1 MSELYKGMAGS
12 PITYLA
18 SDISAGQTT
27 ISVADDTALPDAPN
41 ICTIGYGEEI
51 ETIKYGTKSN
61 GVLQN
66 VTRGIEGAP
75 RAWQVGTEVAR
86 FFTAYDHDAIAEVL
100 SKNPVWFSEFE
111 EALINSVSTKI
122 LKNLFGNG
130 SKIHASEIITGTQA
144 NYKTVEDHI
153 TDNANK
159 NIVTFDRTANS
170 IGVQSVDL
178 GFKPRIVHAIATVAG
193 GSNGGYRSDGVS
205 IGTVQRTVYR
215 AASSGIMVHSAVAT
229 IFLHSGAAEFRGS
242 ITFTATGVNITWSKT
257 GDIVAGTVNILLVAE

>member
-1 MSELYKGMAGS
+1 MEIYKGMAGS

-51 ETIKYGTKSN
+51 ETIKYGAKSN

-66 VTRGIEGAP
+66 VVRGVEGAP
-75 RAWQVGTEVAR
+75 RAWQAGTEVAR

-122 LKNLFGNG
+122 FKNLFGNG
-130 SKIHASEIITGTQA
+130 SKIHASEIAVAPGLLLPEAVIVESGNNENGEYVRWGNGLQMCWGSGTLSYSTNFILNFRWTFPKPFISPPNATPNIGLESNRDTTTAYVRAFCAGTSTNETNVRLQ
-144 NYKTVEDHI
+144 NISGKWVSG
-153 TDNANK
+153 DNAPCMP
-159 NIVTFDRTANS
+159 FA
-170 IGVQSVDL
+170 IGRW
-178 GFKPRIVHAIATVAG
+178 K
-193 GSNGGYRSDGVS
+193 
-205 IGTVQRTVYR
+205 
-215 AASSGIMVHSAVAT
+215 
-229 IFLHSGAAEFRGS
+229 
-242 ITFTATGVNITWSKT
+242 
-257 GDIVAGTVNILLVAE
+257 

>member
-1 MSELYKGMAGS
+1 MEIYKGMAGS

-18 SDISAGQTT
+18 SNISAGQTT

-51 ETIKYGTKSN
+51 ETIRYGTKSN

-122 LKNLFGNG
+122 FKNLFGNG
-130 SKIHASEIITGTQA
+130 SKIHASEIAFESGLLLPEVPEIIE
-144 NYKTVEDHI
+144 N
-153 TDNANK
+153 
-159 NIVTFDRTANS
+159 
-170 IGVQSVDL
+170 
-178 GFKPRIVHAIATVAG
+178 
-193 GSNGGYRSDGVS
+193 SNGTAFKFPSGLLIFYSDEFTLTYNSGNLL
-205 IGTVQRTVYR
+205 Q
-215 AASSGIMVHSAVAT
+215 ASHDTPIAFRDGDYFIKPQINIPASNKRVGLYQDIAVASPT
-229 IFLHSGAAEFRGS
+229 RYS
-242 ITFTATGVNITWSKT
+242 IRLISSSASNFTA
-257 GDIVAGTVNILLVAE
+257 GDTVKAKVFGIGRWK